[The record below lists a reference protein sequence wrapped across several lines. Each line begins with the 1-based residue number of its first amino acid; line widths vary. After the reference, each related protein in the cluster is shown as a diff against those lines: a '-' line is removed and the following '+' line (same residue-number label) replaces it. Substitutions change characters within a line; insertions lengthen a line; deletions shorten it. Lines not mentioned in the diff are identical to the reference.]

1 MNAYIMERACLAL
14 LVLVG
19 ASLLAAGTAPR
30 RAFTA
35 VPAVQYA
42 HLSPY
47 THPTAYARPMV
58 LAPPTGEVRIAAL
71 ALMPAPGNDEEPL
84 APAPLA
90 GSPAQQRETRRTIR
104 INWPRVLSTALI
116 LAGIGYI
123 SSTYDSQSTDTSVLN
138 TIAKWLSDPPMKEV
152 PAAHYDDFGIPVGK
166 QTRMEVNGGSVFLLA
181 GPPLARVLAMK
192 AREKQQQQQHLE
204 QQARRGTDDVT
215 DV

>member
-14 LVLVG
+14 LALVG
-19 ASLLAAGTAPR
+19 ASLLAAGSAPR

-35 VPAVQYA
+35 VPAVPYA

-47 THPTAYARPMV
+47 AHPTAYARPMV

-71 ALMPAPGNDEEPL
+71 ALMPAPGSDE
-84 APAPLA
+84 PAA
-90 GSPAQQRETRRTIR
+90 QREARRTIR

-192 AREKQQQQQHLE
+192 AREKQQQQQPLE
-204 QQARRGTDDVT
+204 QQARRGTDDAT